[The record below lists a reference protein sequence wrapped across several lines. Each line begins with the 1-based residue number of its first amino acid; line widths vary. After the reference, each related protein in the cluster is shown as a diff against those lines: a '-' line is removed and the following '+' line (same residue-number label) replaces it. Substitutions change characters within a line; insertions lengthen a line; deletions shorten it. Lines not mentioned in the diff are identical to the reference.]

1 MNNAF
6 VAIILTATGFAAQAR
21 SCTDILF
28 DLKMRADPAVT
39 VPEYIAELDARLRA
53 DDAAT
58 KARCVFKRDF
68 PDEAEAQEQAEAAA
82 KKAEAARLTAARD
95 AELARVMALPG
106 ARIGMTAKQVVER
119 TNWGRPSEVNR
130 TTTRNVVRE
139 QWVYSSRRLLYFD
152 NGILTAIQD

>member
-1 MNNAF
+1 MNNPIL
-6 VAIILTATGFAAQAR
+6 AIILSATGFAAQAR

-39 VPEYIAELDARLRA
+39 VPEYIVELDARLR
-53 DDAAT
+53 DDDVAT
-58 KARCVFKRDF
+58 KAKCVFRRDF
-68 PDEAEAQEQAEAAA
+68 PAEAEAQEQAQAAS
-82 KKAEAARLTAARD
+82 KKAESARLTAARD
-95 AELARVMALPG
+95 AEIARVAALPN

-119 TNWGRPSEVNR
+119 TNWGRPSDVNR
-130 TTTRNVVRE
+130 TTTRGGVRE

>member
-6 VAIILTATGFAAQAR
+6 VATILATSGFAAQAR
-21 SCTDILF
+21 NCTDILF

-53 DDAAT
+53 DDAPTTA
-58 KARCVFKRDF
+58 KCVFRRDF
-68 PDEAEAQEQAEAAA
+68 PAEAEAQEQAEAAA
-82 KKAEAARLTAARD
+82 KKVEAARMAAARD
-95 AELARVMALPG
+95 AEVSRVMALPG
-106 ARIGMTAKQVVER
+106 ARLGMTSKQVVER

-130 TTTRNVVRE
+130 TTTRNGVRE